1 MRSFCVKSLRR
12 IVLFTLVPAFI
23 LVLSSVHAVHAS
35 FNVKE
40 DAFSISNAP
49 GYCFAMAAF
58 SKWYYLN
65 RQSQAPLRRTL
76 TKQTQTR
83 IAKELQ
89 EFYSKNLIKIQADY
103 CNRNNGNQSSSFR
116 RFLVGLT
123 AGEPRIV
130 LLMNKSSSGA
140 VLHAVLAYAWL
151 PEGNILKIYDPN
163 YIHEERYLELDK
175 QIYTS
180 LDITYH
186 AICFPEALEYH
197 PGLLTKMEYLNAYHG
212 TARRTSAGPVADPEY
227 RRASAT
233 PMVSD
238 R

>member
-1 MRSFCVKSLRR
+1 M
-12 IVLFTLVPAFI
+12 LFTAI
-23 LVLSSVHAVHAS
+23 LCALLHSGASRDVYAS
-35 FNVKE
+35 FNIKE
-40 DAFSISNAP
+40 DGFSISNAP

-65 RQSQAPLRRTL
+65 RQMEAPLRRML
-76 TKQTQTR
+76 NKQTQTR

-89 EFYSKNLIKIQADY
+89 DFYSKNLIKIQADY
-103 CNRNNGNQSSSFR
+103 CNRNHGNNSTSFR
-116 RFLVGLT
+116 RFVVGLT

-130 LLMNKSSSGA
+130 LLMNKSSTGA

-151 PEGNILKIYDPN
+151 PERNLVKVYDPN

-175 QIYTS
+175 TSYTS

-197 PGLLTKMEYLNAYHG
+197 PGLQTKMEYLYAYH
-212 TARRTSAGPVADPEY
+212 AGPRRAAVGPIADPEY
-227 RRASAT
+227 RRASAQ
-233 PMVSD
+233 PSSAG

>member
-1 MRSFCVKSLRR
+1 MNRFYAKSHRR
-12 IVLFTLVPAFI
+12 IF
-23 LVLSSVHAVHAS
+23 LSSGVLAIILHLSVSQVAFAS

-65 RQSQAPLRRTL
+65 KQSEAPLRKTL
-76 TKQTQTR
+76 NKQTQTR

-89 EFYSKNLIKIQADY
+89 EFYSKNLIKVQADN
-103 CNRNNGNQSSSFR
+103 CNRNHGEQSSSFR
-116 RFLVGLT
+116 KFALGLS

-130 LLMNKSSSGA
+130 LLMNKGSSGA
-140 VLHAVLAYAWL
+140 VLHAVLAYAWI
-151 PEGNILKIYDPN
+151 PDRNILKIYDPN

-175 QIYTS
+175 NTYTS

-186 AICFPEALEYH
+186 AICFPEVLEYH
-197 PGLLTKMEYLNAYHG
+197 PGLITKMEYLYAYHTG
-212 TARRTSAGPVADPEY
+212 TRRASAGPIANPEY
-227 RRASAT
+227 RRASARI
-233 PMVSD
+233 VSTD